1 MKKKILI
8 PAMTIAILLFAI
20 VLCVCIFGKNKGTLG
35 DESVQNGT
43 ATEEPVAEQSEKQES
58 EQSSEPMA
66 EQSSESASEQTEEP
80 MSEQPSELA
89 SEQISEQESDS
100 VPELNLNSELQVTD
114 NPRIGEIL
122 NVSGVYTDS
131 VDNTCHYAYQ
141 IPQFF
146 ADTESAKKMNQRI
159 VDEILPEI
167 EAEFS
172 AMKHGGSLW
181 IGCIWYEVFEY
192 GDMVSLL
199 VTIPY
204 PNDVRFYYAYT
215 YDFANGKE
223 VTNLEL
229 LAMRQMT
236 GESFVETAHEM
247 EEAYWDKS
255 WEFNP
260 ELKSIAELEESKALT
275 TPELPMY
282 LDADG
287 TLNVFIPF
295 PSVAGA
301 SWYYHL
307 CEF

>member
-1 MKKKILI
+1 MVIV
-8 PAMTIAILLFAI
+8 ILLLAI
-20 VLCVCIFGKNKGTLG
+20 ILCVCLFGKNKETLG

-89 SEQISEQESDS
+89 SEQTSEQESDS
-100 VPELNLNSELQVTD
+100 VPELILNSELQVTD

-159 VDEILPEI
+159 VDEIFPEI
-167 EAEFS
+167 ESEFS
-172 AMKHGGSLW
+172 VMKHGGSLW

-204 PNDVRFYYAYT
+204 PNDGRGYYAYT

-229 LAMRQMT
+229 LAMHQMT

-301 SWYYHL
+301 SWYYQL
-307 CEF
+307 REF

>member
-1 MKKKILI
+1 MIIVIFLL
-8 PAMTIAILLFAI
+8 AII
-20 VLCVCIFGKNKGTLG
+20 LCVCIFGKNKETLG
-35 DESVQNGT
+35 DE
-43 ATEEPVAEQSEKQES
+43 PEQSGVTTEDAVSEAS
-58 EQSSEPMA
+58 GELVLEQSSEV
-66 EQSSESASEQTEEP
+66 

-167 EAEFS
+167 ESEFS
-172 AMKHGGSLW
+172 VMKHGGSLW

-282 LDADG
+282 LNADG

>member
-1 MKKKILI
+1 MVIV
-8 PAMTIAILLFAI
+8 ILLLAI
-20 VLCVCIFGKNKGTLG
+20 ILCVCLFGKNKGTLG
-35 DESVQNGT
+35 DE
-43 ATEEPVAEQSEKQES
+43 PEQSGVTTEDAVSEASGELVS
-58 EQSSEPMA
+58 EQSSEV
-66 EQSSESASEQTEEP
+66 

-89 SEQISEQESDS
+89 SEQTSEQESNS
-100 VPELNLNSELQVTD
+100 VPGLTLNSELQETD

-131 VDNTCHYAYQ
+131 VDNTCYYAYQ

-172 AMKHGGSLW
+172 AMKNGGSLW

-204 PNDVRFYYAYT
+204 PNDVRIYYAYT

-282 LDADG
+282 LEADG

-301 SWYYHL
+301 SWYYQL
-307 CEF
+307 REF